1 MIQVLQYQGLNTKT
15 EWMMFSS
22 RILRGNQGNLGACWN
37 EDMRRKITLVFSA
50 NVSGDH
56 SGIIHSYERQTC
68 NGQYILQERNIA
80 YYEYV

>member
-37 EDMRRKITLVFSA
+37 EEQDNSLIFSA